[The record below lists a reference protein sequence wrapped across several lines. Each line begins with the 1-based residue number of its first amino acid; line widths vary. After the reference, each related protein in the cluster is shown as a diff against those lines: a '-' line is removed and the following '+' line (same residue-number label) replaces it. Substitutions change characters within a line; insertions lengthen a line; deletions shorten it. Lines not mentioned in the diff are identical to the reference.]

1 MAVVIAL
8 TLVLQHMIDNT
19 FTTHDSRGYL
29 LRYPMVTSYKKQPLL
44 IRTKERT
51 ASVEYG
57 LVHNTTGVLVR
68 RAQREKKS
76 LLHISAA
83 LQIKFTST
91 KE

>member
-1 MAVVIAL
+1 MTLILNFRLMAVVIAL
-8 TLVLQHMIDNT
+8 TLVLQRMIEKC
-19 FTTHDSRGYL
+19 SRGYF
-29 LRYPMVTSYKKQPLL
+29 LRYPMVTSYKKQQLL

-68 RAQREKKS
+68 RAQREKK
-76 LLHISAA
+76 
-83 LQIKFTST
+83 FTST